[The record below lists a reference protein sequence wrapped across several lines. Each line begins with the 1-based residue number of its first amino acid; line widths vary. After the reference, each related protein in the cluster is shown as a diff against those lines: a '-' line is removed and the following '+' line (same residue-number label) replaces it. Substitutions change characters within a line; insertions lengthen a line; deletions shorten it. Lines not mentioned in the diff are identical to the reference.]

1 MIKHERFD
9 DLLEQVKV
17 ILAINDDGQ
26 NENYDKVLEF
36 SLSKVIQD
44 VANYLNTPVN
54 ELAEELDYTII
65 AMTVQIVNTHDL
77 LKTDKNVQSLTEGD
91 TSITFKDPAAI
102 YQELQKIN
110 VISDDY
116 LSTLNNF
123 RRLPE

>member
-17 ILAINDDGQ
+17 ILAMNDDGQ

>member
-1 MIKHERFD
+1 M
-9 DLLEQVKV
+9 
-17 ILAINDDGQ
+17 NDDDQ

-91 TSITFKDPAAI
+91 TSITFKDSAAI

-123 RRLPE
+123 RRLPQ